1 MIDEVHVSRGHGYR
15 FIATNRRR
23 WRIIDAH
30 QPYDVFLLHVQKL
43 CDNPMKINK
52 QNAIQNKYIT
62 PVKFNKNVTIS
73 ING

>member
-1 MIDEVHVSRGHGYR
+1 MYRGGTDIDLLPQ
-15 FIATNRRR
+15 IAAG
-23 WRIIDAH
+23 DAH